1 MNPKTVI
8 EKSRLEKIV
17 VNSGFGRL
25 ATQSNFKDKVLP
37 GLIREFAAITGQ
49 KPQTRP
55 AKKSISGFKLR
66 ANEIIGLRVTLRGKR
81 MVQFLN
87 KITQLVLPRIR
98 DFRGIDP
105 ETIDEGGNLN
115 IGIKEQWVFPEII
128 PENSPVNFGLQIT
141 IVPKKG
147 GNRKEAVLLYQK
159 IGIPLKK
166 D

>member
-1 MNPKTVI
+1 MNSKVTI
-8 EKSRLEKIV
+8 EKNRLEKIV

-25 ATQSNFKDKVLP
+25 ATQSSFKDKVLP

-49 KPQTRP
+49 QPQTRP

-66 ANEIIGLRVTLRGKR
+66 ANDIIGLRVTLRGKR
-81 MVQFLN
+81 MVQFLH
-87 KITQLVLPRIR
+87 KVTQLVLPRIR

-141 IVPKKG
+141 IVPKK
-147 GNRKEAVLLYQK
+147 NKHLKEVVLFYRK
-159 IGIPLKK
+159 IGIPFKK